1 MRLFIAIQ
9 LPKEVQDY
17 LAELQQKFS
26 DVGKI
31 TFAKESHLTLK
42 FIGET
47 STAVAKQVEDKL
59 LQAKFYKFKIT
70 LSKIGVFPNENL
82 ARVIWVG
89 IEPEKAVK
97 DLQQQIDTILK
108 PLFPAEKEFKP
119 HLTLGRIKFIQNKKL
134 LVDKTKNTNVKQIE
148 FEVQSFALIKSPLE
162 KAGPEYSILKEYQAL

>member
-1 MRLFIAIQ
+1 MRLFIAIL

-17 LAELQQKFS
+17 LVELQQKFS

-42 FIGET
+42 FLGET
-47 STAVAKQVEDKL
+47 SPAIAKQVEDKL
-59 LQAKFYKFKIT
+59 SQTKFYKFKIT

-82 ARVIWVG
+82 ARVILVG
-89 IEPEKAVK
+89 IEPEKTVQE
-97 DLQQQIDTILK
+97 LQQQIDIILK

-134 LVDKTKNTNVKQIE
+134 LVDKTKNTKVKQTE
-148 FEVQSFALIKSPLE
+148 FEVQSFALIKSQLE
-162 KAGPEYSILKEYQAL
+162 KSGPEYTTLKEYQAL